1 MVDEKDLIIIK
12 KLENNART
20 SFTSIAKELNVTE
33 AAIRKRVKKLEN
45 EGVILNY
52 KANINYK
59 KLGFKNKVI
68 MGVDTDPNKY
78 LKVIN
83 KLREFDFIKHL
94 NASSG
99 DHMIMFEI
107 WIKNLS
113 ELQEYLNKINSIDG
127 VKESCPSIIHD
138 ELN

>member
-1 MVDEKDLIIIK
+1 
-12 KLENNART
+12 
-20 SFTSIAKELNVTE
+20 LNVTE